1 MDSSET
7 TFLTSREVADLVE
20 VSASTV
26 LGWVEQGLLRCHR
39 TPGGH
44 RRIAREDLAAF
55 LRSHAMPMPRGLVP
69 APRVL
74 IIDDDASFARTMT
87 RGLARLWP
95 GVQLEVASNGIDGLL
110 RIGAFRPSIV
120 LLDVVMPGMDGLEVC
135 RRLKA
140 GAETRG
146 IVVVAITGRREPAVR
161 DGLLAA
167 GAAGVLEKPIKL
179 DELRPFFEA
188 ATSGRHEV
196 ASSGRETTR

>member
-1 MDSSET
+1 MDSTEP

-26 LGWVEQGLLRCHR
+26 LGWIEQGLLRCHR

-44 RRIAREDLAAF
+44 RRIARDDLASF
-55 LRSHAMPMPRGLVP
+55 LRSHSMPLPGGLLA

-74 IIDDDASFARTMT
+74 IVDDDAAFARTMS

-95 GVQLEVASNGIDGLL
+95 GVRLEVAGNGIDGLL
-110 RIGAFRPSIV
+110 RIGAFRPSLV

-146 IVVVAITGRREPAVR
+146 IVVVAVTGRREPAVR
-161 DGLLAA
+161 AGLLAA
-167 GAAGVLEKPIKL
+167 GAAGVLEKPL
-179 DELRPFFEA
+179 RLEELRPFLETA
-188 ATSGRHEV
+188 ARGRHEAV
-196 ASSGRETTR
+196 QSGRESTR